1 MATLNLG
8 RVRGDKGE
16 DSTVPGPRGM
26 PGPQGPQGPKGE
38 DATNAN
44 LGTAATKDVG
54 TGAEQIPQ
62 NKNLGTAAFKNAG
75 EAYGNVIE
83 VGAYGLGGVKD
94 ARRIAD
100 QTPNRHTGT
109 GLSLEF
115 QPAGNGYSYESVL
128 NMFAYEDWTG
138 ATAFCRL
145 AVNSA
150 GQLFTQGIVDEN
162 TWGAK
167 REVVTKDVTGNVA
180 VSSIQAG
187 AGAPKIAHKK
197 ITGTTSS
204 AISSSVT
211 LQTGI
216 AADKIIGMSCLV
228 ASEKG
233 LIPPNTYP
241 NGGAELYYCVVNPD
255 GSIKVSLSSGSASYG
270 VVSKPITILLTYEV

>member
-16 DSTVPGPRGM
+16 DSTVPGPRGIPGP
-26 PGPQGPQGPKGE
+26 PGPQGPAGTPGPKGE
-38 DATNAN
+38 DATPVD
-44 LGTAATKDVG
+44 LGAA
-54 TGAEQIPQ
+54 AS
-62 NKNLGTAAFKNAG
+62 KNIG
-75 EAYGNVIE
+75 EASGDVMGVGAFGLGRTKTLNPTTLLKDQHIDGLGSQLISTSPVPSDSPMNE
-83 VGAYGLGGVKD
+83 VGKLVSIGASSWGTQLWFSYYSGKAFFRSKESD
-94 ARRIAD
+94 KEYEPWREFW
-100 QTPNRHTGT
+100 HTG
-109 GLSLEF
+109 
-115 QPAGNGYSYESVL
+115 NL
-128 NMFAYEDWTG
+128 NPIIED
-138 ATAFCRL
+138 
-145 AVNSA
+145 S
-150 GQLFTQGIVDEN
+150 
-162 TWGAK
+162 
-167 REVVTKDVTGNVA
+167 TGNLA

-216 AADKIIGMSCLV
+216 AADKIIGMSCLI
-228 ASEKG
+228 ASGKG

>member
-16 DSTVPGPRGM
+16 DSTVPGPRGI
-26 PGPQGPQGPKGE
+26 PGPPGPQGPKGE

-62 NKNLGTAAFKNAG
+62 NKDLGSAAYKNSG
-75 EAYGNVIE
+75 EA
-83 VGAYGLGGVKD
+83 
-94 ARRIAD
+94 
-100 QTPNRHTGT
+100 
-109 GLSLEF
+109 
-115 QPAGNGYSYESVL
+115 
-128 NMFAYEDWTG
+128 
-138 ATAFCRL
+138 
-145 AVNSA
+145 
-150 GQLFTQGIVDEN
+150 
-162 TWGAK
+162 
-167 REVVTKDVTGNVA
+167 TGNVMPVGA
-180 VSSIQAG
+180 FGLGSNGGSIYGETVPQVLINSLKAKGSSFFRNDVDNPLGLRYSSGIFSYVGNTYFGLTVSHSTTGVRVFGSYDNYPPIIRDLATVDPSNNLAISSIQAG
-187 AGAPKIAHKK
+187 FGAPKIAYKK